1 MAKGGGMGNMMKQVQ
16 QMQAKMEKMQAELEE
31 MEIEASS
38 GGGMV
43 TVVCNG
49 KQDVLSITL
58 DPEVVD
64 KEDIEMLQD
73 LIIAA
78 IKLAKEKAGDIQS
91 ENMSQITGGMNIPG
105 MNLPF

>member
-16 QMQAKMEKMQAELEE
+16 QMQAKMEAMQAELEE

-73 LIIAA
+73 LIVAA
-78 IKLAKEKAGDIQS
+78 IKQAKEKAESIQS
-91 ENMSQITGGMNIPG
+91 ENMSQITGGMNLPG